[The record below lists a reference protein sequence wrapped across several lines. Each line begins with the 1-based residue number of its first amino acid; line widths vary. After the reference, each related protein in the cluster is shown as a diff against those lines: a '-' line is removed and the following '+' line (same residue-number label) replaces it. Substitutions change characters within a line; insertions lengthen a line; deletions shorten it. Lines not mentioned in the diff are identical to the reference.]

1 MGNEWRNTTMKKRNQ
16 WIVLLIAL
24 LLSTGLLAGCNSEKP
39 STIGIVDMQ
48 KVMTENGKIK
58 EMQEQLNKKA
68 QEITANLEKERATL
82 KPEEF
87 QQKEQLAYA
96 EFMKMKQEF
105 ESKIQL
111 QIQTVLEGIAKEKKL
126 GAVIYKNGL
135 AWGGVDITED
145 VLKKLQ

>member
-1 MGNEWRNTTMKKRNQ
+1 MKKRNQ
-16 WIVLLIAL
+16 WIILLIAL
-24 LLSTGLLAGCNSEKP
+24 MLSTGLLAGCSSEKP

-68 QEITANLEKERATL
+68 QEITAALEKERTTL

>member
-1 MGNEWRNTTMKKRNQ
+1 MKKWGRLSLILLVGVFLLMALGGCGNEK
-16 WIVLLIAL
+16 
-24 LLSTGLLAGCNSEKP
+24 S

-48 KVMTENGKIK
+48 KVMTDNAKIK

-68 QEITANLEKERATL
+68 QELTADLEKQRTTL

-96 EFMKMKQEF
+96 EFMKMKQEY
-105 ESKIQL
+105 EAKIQA
-111 QIQTVLEGIAKEKKL
+111 QIQKALEDIAKEKKL
-126 GAVIYKNGL
+126 GAVIYKNGM
-135 AWGGVDITED
+135 AWGGVDVTED

>member
-1 MGNEWRNTTMKKRNQ
+1 MKKRNQ
-16 WIVLLIAL
+16 WIILLIAL
-24 LLSTGLLAGCNSEKP
+24 MLSTGLLAGCGNEKP
-39 STIGIVDMQ
+39 SAIGIVDMQ

-68 QEITANLEKERATL
+68 QEITTTLEKERATL

-96 EFMKMKQEF
+96 EFMKMKQDF

-126 GAVIYKNGL
+126 GAVIYKTGL
-135 AWGGVDITED
+135 AWGGIDITED

>member
-1 MGNEWRNTTMKKRNQ
+1 MKKRNQ
-16 WIVLLIAL
+16 WIILLIAL
-24 LLSTGLLAGCNSEKP
+24 MLLMGLLAGCGNEKP
-39 STIGIVDMQ
+39 SAIGIVDMQ

-68 QEITANLEKERATL
+68 QEITTTLEKERATL

-135 AWGGVDITED
+135 AWGGIDITED